1 MLKNGLLNLQSAQYY
16 AHHRE
21 GCCSSNIP
29 QYYAHHQEL
38 KTYRWL
44 QQMAHVA
51 RATSL
56 NIMPII
62 RSSRLIQVIT
72 ANGTCYSNNVPQ
84 YYAHHQELE
93 TYTGDYSKWHM
104 LLEQRPSTRTH
115 SPQPHSRPHD
125 QLLTKCHVPHTVITC
140 IVSSSWWWV

>member
-1 MLKNGLLNLQSAQYY
+1 MYFNNVC
-16 AHHRE
+16 RE
-21 GCCSSNIP
+21 KIKLD
-29 QYYAHHQEL
+29 AKKWFIEL
-38 KTYRWL
+38 T
-44 QQMAHVA
+44 
-51 RATSL
+51 
-56 NIMPII
+56 I
-62 RSSRLIQVIT
+62 RSILCPSSGGMLLEQHPSILCPSSGAQDIQMIT
-72 ANGTCYSNNVPQ
+72 ANGTCCSSNVPQ

-140 IVSSSWWWV
+140 IVSSS